1 MRLFS
6 TPWLKSWNAAATGYR
21 EDVGI
26 MFTPQKILILLLILG
41 FVWFL
46 FRVIEKRNKVMN
58 SSRKDQG
65 ETMDLTECSH
75 CGKWVNSSCEKDNC
89 PISG

>member
-1 MRLFS
+1 
-6 TPWLKSWNAAATGYR
+6 
-21 EDVGI
+21 

-46 FRVIEKRNKVMN
+46 FRIIEKRNRVMKQ
-58 SSRKDQG
+58 SGKGRA
-65 ETMDLTECSH
+65 ETMDLTQCSR
-75 CGKWVNSSCEKDNC
+75 CGNWVNSACKKDNC